1 MVNAVEIY
9 RREIVKIFRQVTKIT
24 DAAETDKNLQE
35 GERYVIKL
43 ILQQTRSKLAA
54 GFFNLTQLSTKHE
67 EICDTQQSSTLRK

>member
-1 MVNAVEIY
+1 MNAVEIY

-24 DAAETDKNLQE
+24 DAADSDKNLQE

-54 GFFNLTQLSTKHE
+54 GFFNLTQLCNKHE
-67 EICDTQQSSTLRK
+67 EICDTLQSSTSRK